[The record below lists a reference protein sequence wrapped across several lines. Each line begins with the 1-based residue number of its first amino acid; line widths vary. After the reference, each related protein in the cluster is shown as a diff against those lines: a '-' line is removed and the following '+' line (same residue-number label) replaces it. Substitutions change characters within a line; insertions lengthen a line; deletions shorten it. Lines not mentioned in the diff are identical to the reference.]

1 MGGSWQDQVL
11 PDPKRPTAVSKERCA
26 DGDRSMSGTRPIIGR
41 ATIGRATPK
50 GFFVRSHGFL
60 APPMSDERNTTL
72 ADI

>member
-1 MGGSWQDQVL
+1 
-11 PDPKRPTAVSKERCA
+11 
-26 DGDRSMSGTRPIIGR
+26 MSGTRPIIGR